1 MRAWR
6 THANRRIH
14 LRLGQPKQ
22 KSCRQGI
29 VRARWLCHMVAAVR
43 RKEGF
48 DAAAIQEISRERRQA
63 EGGFSA
69 ATIEESPRES
79 SRLANG
85 KVLDA
90 ATTQHAA
97 RERRREE
104 GGLGMTLGAT
114 RERRR
119 RSEEGTNV
127 ECSQARDLQVCYL
140 NAQRANLDS
149 EI

>member
-1 MRAWR
+1 VP
-6 THANRRIH
+6 HGCRRSSE
-14 LRLGQPKQ
+14 G
-22 KSCRQGI
+22 
-29 VRARWLCHMVAAVR
+29 
-43 RKEGF
+43 GF

-119 RSEEGTNV
+119 RSEGGTNV

-149 EI
+149 EIEIEFLSGEGPDRRMGTRLTWRQ